1 MAPPGTAWAP
11 ISAVFS
17 AHAERIELCLFD
29 PAGRREIARLDLPE
43 CTDEIWHGYLPN
55 ARTGL
60 IYGYRAHGPY
70 SPQEGH
76 RFNPHK
82 LLLDPYTRQF
92 AGTLRWS
99 DALFGYRIN
108 SPRADLS
115 YDRRDSA
122 QGMLKA
128 VVSDDV
134 FDWGD
139 DRPPNVPWSKTII
152 YETHLRGMTM
162 LRHDIRANERGTFAA
177 LARRRRHPLSA
188 RRSALRP
195 IELLPIH
202 AFLQDR
208 TLVERGPEELL
219 GLQLDRLLRHRA
231 ALPVGR
237 IA

>member
-1 MAPPGTAWAP
+1 MPTVPTVPRKDTGS
-11 ISAVFS
+11 I
-17 AHAERIELCLFD
+17 
-29 PAGRREIARLDLPE
+29 
-43 CTDEIWHGYLPN
+43 
-55 ARTGL
+55 RT
-60 IYGYRAHGPY
+60 
-70 SPQEGH
+70 SC
-76 RFNPHK
+76 
-82 LLLDPYTRQF
+82 LLDPYTRQF

-177 LARRRRHPLSA
+177 LADADVIRYLQVARRHRGRAAADPRFLAGSHPGRA
-188 RRSALRP
+188 R
-195 IELLPIH
+195 
-202 AFLQDR
+202 
-208 TLVERGPEELL
+208 PEELL

-231 ALPVGR
+231 ALFVGR
-237 IA
+237 IAQ